1 MSFSILVQAALEFVR
16 RQPVGFV
23 RVVEQIGDFAVIGGI
38 VRIAQL
44 KGVGNEFGLLSFIQ
58 QREAVMKF
66 IRSLAEN
73 PNTAGDFTEKDGA
86 GRTVQVKVAGR
97 YAVTFWADHAVSE
110 IKVTTSNWPTLNR
123 SPG

>member
-1 MSFSILVQAALEFVR
+1 MRAYAVFINEQALAAAPR
-16 RQPVGFV
+16 SGT
-23 RVVEQIGDFAVIGGI
+23 
-38 VRIAQL
+38 
-44 KGVGNEFGLLSFIQ
+44 

-110 IKVTTSNWPTLNR
+110 IKVTHIKLADA
-123 SPG
+123 